1 MNYGEV
7 AYAGSICRPPMEQG
21 AFILPVEDGCSHN
34 QCSFCHFYK
43 NVPFRL
49 ISLAEVESELRRIQ
63 ALSGRGPQRIF
74 LGGGDALALPAE
86 HLLAI
91 LGLIRR
97 YFPGCREI
105 TADATVSDI
114 RRKSDAELRRLADSG
129 LGCLYV
135 GLECG
140 LDPVLSHLHKD
151 HDTDQAIKQ
160 LSRLNALNLPHG
172 AHLMTGAGGRGT
184 ARANGLA
191 TAELINRVQPC
202 AIINVSMFIDRRAPL
217 YRELASGAFI
227 PASREEHLVEE
238 RTLIEHLRL
247 PLRYD
252 GWQITSELRLLGELP
267 RHRERL
273 LHRLDLAIAACAE
286 HPEPASI
293 IPRCGD
299 HRLVS
304 EAFDRA

>member
-21 AFILPVEDGCSHN
+21 AFILPVEDGCSHK

-49 ISLAEVESELRRIQ
+49 ISLAEVESELRRIR

-86 HLLAI
+86 HLIAI
-91 LGLIRR
+91 LDLIHH
-97 YFPGCREI
+97 YFSGCHEI

-114 RRKSDAELRRLADSG
+114 RRKSDAELRRLADAG

-140 LDPVLSHLHKD
+140 LDPVLCHLHKD
-151 HDTDQAIKQ
+151 HVTDQAIEQ
-160 LSRLNALNLPHG
+160 LSRLNALDLPHG

-184 ARANGLA
+184 AVSNGLA

-202 AIINVSMFIDRRAPL
+202 AIINVSMFIDRRALL
-217 YRELASGAFI
+217 YREVASGAFI
-227 PASREEHLVEE
+227 PASREEHLMDE
-238 RTLIEHLRL
+238 RTLIEHLRW

-273 LHRLDLAIAACAE
+273 LGRLDLAIAACAE
-286 HPEPASI
+286 HPELPPI